1 MYCLDLALGKI
12 CVSQEKINTTLIK
25 ITKKKKT
32 ILTVSIFEAWLRLA
46 LNRTQKVGKHP
57 SLHGK
62 FTEDSMGVTMHALEP
77 EFN

>member
-12 CVSQEKINTTLIK
+12 CASQEKINTTLIK
-25 ITKKKKT
+25 ITKKKT
-32 ILTVSIFEAWLRLA
+32 ILTACIFEAWLRLA
-46 LNRTQKVGKHP
+46 LNRTQKVGKHS

-62 FTEDSMGVTMHALEP
+62 FTEDSMGMTRHALEP